1 MNSDTE
7 RLRRWRLL
15 LGSAAEES
23 CGACSG
29 ADQRLDI
36 SLEMLY
42 GDGDSGQMS
51 PEDKEKNRNNVGKGK
66 SQPKVARWLSDIRE
80 FFPSSVVQVMQR
92 DAFERLGLKRMLLE
106 PEMMEAVTP
115 DVHMVSTLL
124 ALKNIMPQKA
134 KDTARIIVQNVVSE
148 LEKKLA
154 EKTRQ
159 AVTGSLNRAIRNRRP
174 KHTEMDWN
182 RTIRANLKH
191 YQPDYKSIVPETRI
205 GYGRKKSSL
214 RDIILCLDQSGSMG
228 SSVVY
233 AGVFGAVLAS
243 LPAVRTRV
251 VVYDT
256 SVVDLTAELHD
267 PVDVL
272 FGTQLGGGN
281 DTPRALDYCAGLLE
295 KPEDTIFVLISDL
308 YEGSGSAAMLQK
320 LEAFVAAGVTVISLL
335 ALSDDGKP
343 SYDTQNGAA
352 LANMGVPVFACTPDL
367 FPDLMAAAIQ
377 RRDLG
382 AWAASEGIVTA
393 QKSA

>member
-1 MNSDTE
+1 
-7 RLRRWRLL
+7 
-15 LGSAAEES
+15 
-23 CGACSG
+23 
-29 ADQRLDI
+29 
-36 SLEMLY
+36 
-42 GDGDSGQMS
+42 
-51 PEDKEKNRNNVGKGK
+51 
-66 SQPKVARWLSDIRE
+66 
-80 FFPSSVVQVMQR
+80 VQVMQR

-134 KDTARIIVQNVVSE
+134 KDTARIIVQNVVRD

-159 AVTGSLNRAIRNRRP
+159 AVSGSLNRAIRNRRP

-205 GYGRKKSSL
+205 GFGRKKSSL

-295 KPEDTIFVLISDL
+295 KPQDTIFVLISDL
-308 YEGSGSAAMLQK
+308 YEGGGSAAMLQK

-335 ALSDDGKP
+335 ALSDDGRP
-343 SYDTQNGAA
+343 SFDVQNGAA
-352 LANMGVPVFACTPDL
+352 LAKMGVPVFACTPDL

-393 QKSA
+393 K